1 MYTLGDSAC
10 RRTGIWQRRA
20 TVNRLARM
28 MAVILALLCLFT
40 IGAGAAVARLMPER
54 LALFELPAISG
65 HGLAKPGKTLRAAT
79 GSPATSPGA
88 GVATA
93 TGVTSKVDGLVT
105 SGALGTRVGALVT
118 DLSTGQVL
126 YEQNAAAR
134 FAPASTTKIA
144 TAVAALETLGPQAR
158 FSTRVV
164 LVPRGKAGAGGQGS
178 SRIVLVGGGD
188 PTLAVHRFPAGDYPQ
203 PATLSALAAAT
214 ATALRAKGIS
224 SVTLRYD
231 GSLFGGPEVA
241 RGWAPIGAAGNYV
254 SSGNITPITGLEVDQ
269 GRLTPHGIPEDADD
283 PGNFRARSLTPGL
296 DAAHAFAVLLRK
308 DGITTH
314 GRPSPAR
321 APRPR
326 GSDELAVARSP
337 ELAAIVQ
344 QMLTESNNVIAETL
358 ARQVAVATGRPGT
371 FAGAAGAVMAV
382 AASLKV
388 HGLRLYDGSGLSPRD
403 RISPRAL
410 VGLVGLAARSGP
422 RLRPVIT
429 GMPVAGFSGTL
440 GPGSFFGPFGRAGLG
455 MVRAK
460 TGNLTHVATMAGVAV
475 TTSGQLLAFA
485 FMGNDI
491 ATQLGAKPESTL
503 AQLATAL
510 AGCGC
515 G

>member
-10 RRTGIWQRRA
+10 RRPASGEGEQ

-28 MAVILALLCLFT
+28 MALTLALLCLFT
-40 IGAGAAVARLMPER
+40 IGAGAAVARLMPHR
-54 LALFELPAISG
+54 LALFQLPSVAG
-65 HGLAKPGKTLRAAT
+65 HGVARPGTVLRATT
-79 GSPATSPGA
+79 GAPSGA

-93 TGVTSKVDGLVT
+93 AGVTAKVDGLVK
-105 SGALGTRVGALVT
+105 SGSLGPHVGALVA

-126 YEQNAAAR
+126 YEQDAAAR

-158 FSTRVV
+158 FSTRV
-164 LVPRGKAGAGGQGS
+164 LADGKARQGGAQ
-178 SRIVLVGGGD
+178 IVLAGGGD
-188 PTLAVHRFPAGDYPQ
+188 PTLAVHSYPPGDYPQ

-214 ATALRAKGIS
+214 ARALRAKGLS

-231 GSLFGGPEVA
+231 ATLFGGPAVA
-241 RGWAPIGAAGNYV
+241 RGWKPLGAAGNYV
-254 SSGNITPITGLEVDQ
+254 SSGNFTPITGLEVDQ
-269 GRLTPHGIPEDADD
+269 GRLTARGIPEDSDD
-283 PGNFRARSLTPGL
+283 AGNFRPRSLTPSQ
-296 DAAHAFAVLLRK
+296 DAAHAFAVLLHK
-308 DGITTH
+308 DGITVR
-314 GRPSPAR
+314 GKPSAGR
-321 APRPR
+321 APRAGR
-326 GSDELAVARSP
+326 VLALVRSP
-337 ELAAIVQ
+337 SLAAIVQ

-358 ARQVAVATGRPGT
+358 ARHVAFATGRPGT
-371 FAGAAGAVMAV
+371 FAGAAAGVMA
-382 AASLKV
+382 AAARLNV
-388 HGLRLYDGSGLSPRD
+388 HGLRLYDGSGLSPMD

-410 VGLVGLAARSGP
+410 VSLIGVAARSDA

-460 TGNLTHVATMAGVAV
+460 TGNLTHVATMAGVAM
-475 TTSGQLLAFA
+475 TANGELLAFA
-485 FMGNDI
+485 FMGNAI
-491 ATQLGAKPESTL
+491 PVRLAGQPELTL